1 MDTARQMLIDLMINY
16 QGFRK
21 NNVIIVFDA
30 YKVPRGQAE
39 VLREHDLFIV
49 FTKEAETADAYIEK
63 TTYELGRRH
72 RVRVATSDNAESL
85 IILGHGALRLSA
97 RQFHDEVESVMGQ
110 IADIVSK
117 SAQRGG
123 SDALRTALERAGKEK
138 RE

>member
-1 MDTARQMLIDLMINY
+1 M
-16 QGFRK
+16 
-21 NNVIIVFDA
+21 
-30 YKVPRGQAE
+30 
-39 VLREHDLFIV
+39 
-49 FTKEAETADAYIEK
+49 
-63 TTYELGRRH
+63 
-72 RVRVATSDNAESL
+72 RVATSDNAESL